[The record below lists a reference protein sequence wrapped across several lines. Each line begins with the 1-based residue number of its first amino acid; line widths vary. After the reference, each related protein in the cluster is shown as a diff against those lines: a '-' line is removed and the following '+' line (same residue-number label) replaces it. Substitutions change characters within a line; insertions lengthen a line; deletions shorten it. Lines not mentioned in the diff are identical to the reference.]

1 MKKGRVFVIAGPSGA
16 GKGTVTGLALEKMGA
31 RGTDFHFSVS
41 VTTRT
46 KRRGDIE
53 GRDYYFVSREDFER
67 LIGEG
72 GLLEY
77 EEVFGS
83 YYGTLKREVEGF
95 VESCQDVILELDV
108 KGALNVKANMPS
120 SLLIFIMPPSIEELH
135 ARLLKRGRETDEEMS
150 GRLEEAPREMGEAER
165 FDVIIVND
173 DADRAADELAKVLG
187 GEAGTWKKSNR

>member
-1 MKKGRVFVIAGPSGA
+1 M
-16 GKGTVTGLALEKMGA
+16 
-31 RGTDFHFSVS
+31 
-41 VTTRT
+41 
-46 KRRGDIE
+46 
-53 GRDYYFVSREDFER
+53 
-67 LIGEG
+67 
-72 GLLEY
+72 
-77 EEVFGS
+77 
-83 YYGTLKREVEGF
+83 
-95 VESCQDVILELDV
+95 ILELDV